1 MKSEETPEVPT
12 SSPTILQAA
21 NQPGGPVLTLED
33 LHGMEVLG
41 SVPVWILGGLRL
53 HRKGWKHLQ
62 TGWVVGVY
70 VMDISC
76 IPDSQID
83 TDSDIDQP

>member
-1 MKSEETPEVPT
+1 MKSEETPEGPAI
-12 SSPTILQAA
+12 SPTILQAA
-21 NQPGGPVLTLED
+21 NQPGAPALSLED

-41 SVPVWILGGLRL
+41 SVPVWVLGGLRL

-62 TGWVVGVY
+62 SGWVVGVY

-76 IPDSQID
+76 LID
-83 TDSDIDQP
+83 ETSAGSDADLN